1 MGKAKKLRL
10 GEREVHEVMKDF
22 FAFPK
27 DDTVTLLK
35 EGRNTFVCT
44 GAFEWVLSKKKR
56 YIAATSSLSLA
67 PHPAV
72 LLRQLVEN
80 CCPGYKDLCATR
92 WSIVKRLLPISSY
105 NLDNAFLKAVYLYSK
120 AVGPKAFPMCH
131 RLSAA
136 VESVCAEVA
145 CTTK

>member
-1 MGKAKKLRL
+1 M
-10 GEREVHEVMKDF
+10 VHEVMKDF
-22 FAFPK
+22 FTFPK
-27 DDTVTLLK
+27 DETVTLLK

-44 GAFEWVLSKKKR
+44 DAFEWVLCKKKR
-56 YIAATSSLSLA
+56 YIAPTSSLSLA

-80 CCPGYKDLCATR
+80 CCPGDKDLCATR
-92 WSIVKRLLPISSY
+92 RSIVERLLPMSSY

-120 AVGPKAFPMCH
+120 AVGPTAFPMCH

-136 VESVCAEVA
+136 AHA
-145 CTTK
+145 